1 MRYHLDCQL
10 ALKLNLTF
18 MHNNYMKVSL
28 TFILSVLI
36 IFVSSCTTTAGNK
49 KNFED
54 GNNRSKDFVLNQI
67 NKSAN
72 KDIPNIVSKLYK
84 LKKLDKSE
92 QDLLIVSLKN
102 GDIKRSY
109 TNEVEKLLNHSQEIY
124 SSDLKLSIR
133 TSEKNK
139 EMLVESLLQE
149 NILFSI
155 SFSENDFF
163 INDDVF
169 ASNLKFYCQSF
180 IEEQNNKL
188 ENRLL
193 REEKILIVFS
203 SEYEEDANALMLNN
217 SDHIYLRINGDDY
230 ENKLQKIL
238 EINNS
243 YNKAELVSS
252 FDKSL
257 KIEHTPRLRQD
268 LKKIYFLV
276 GYNEGKSVVPFV
288 KSFSTD
294 LQLFSSTRIF
304 HEADS
309 LNDLADF
316 ENLTIPVSKNFIAKA
331 EKNNF
336 DNLKKKFENLLLEDY
351 INIEKAY
358 QNNIF
363 NSKIILNTGLT
374 QINRGACV
382 ERNLG
387 FWNIDINSIAD
398 QS

>member
-1 MRYHLDCQL
+1 
-10 ALKLNLTF
+10 
-18 MHNNYMKVSL
+18 MKVSL

-387 FWNIDINSIAD
+387 FWNIDINSIAG

>member
-1 MRYHLDCQL
+1 
-10 ALKLNLTF
+10 

-54 GNNRSKDFVLNQI
+54 GNNKSKDFVLNQI

-72 KDIPNIVSKLYK
+72 KDIPNIISKLYK

-149 NILFSI
+149 NILFNI

-387 FWNIDINSIAD
+387 FWNIDINSIAG

>member
-1 MRYHLDCQL
+1 
-10 ALKLNLTF
+10 

-54 GNNRSKDFVLNQI
+54 DNNRSKDFVLNQI

-163 INDDVF
+163 INDNVF
-169 ASNLKFYCQSF
+169 TSNLKFYCQSF

-336 DNLKKKFENLLLEDY
+336 NNLKKKFENLLLEDY

-374 QINRGACV
+374 QINRSACV

-387 FWNIDINSIAD
+387 FWKIDINSIAG

>member
-1 MRYHLDCQL
+1 
-10 ALKLNLTF
+10 

-124 SSDLKLSIR
+124 SSDLMLSIR

-149 NILFSI
+149 NILFTI

-169 ASNLKFYCQSF
+169 ASDLKFYCQSF

-188 ENRLL
+188 EDRLL

-238 EINNS
+238 EINKS
-243 YNKAELVSS
+243 YNKAELLSS

-316 ENLTIPVSKNFIAKA
+316 ENLTIPVSKNFIDKA
-331 EKNNF
+331 EKNDF

>member
-1 MRYHLDCQL
+1 
-10 ALKLNLTF
+10 
-18 MHNNYMKVSL
+18 MKVSL

-139 EMLVESLLQE
+139 EMLVESLLQQ

-155 SFSENDFF
+155 SFNENDFF

>member
-1 MRYHLDCQL
+1 
-10 ALKLNLTF
+10 

-92 QDLLIVSLKN
+92 QDLLIFSLKN

-124 SSDLKLSIR
+124 SSDLKLSVR

-316 ENLTIPVSKNFIAKA
+316 ENLIIPVSKNFIAKA

-382 ERNLG
+382 ERNLV
-387 FWNIDINSIAD
+387 FWNIDVNSIAG

>member
-1 MRYHLDCQL
+1 
-10 ALKLNLTF
+10 
-18 MHNNYMKVSL
+18 MKVSL

-36 IFVSSCTTTAGNK
+36 IFVSSCATTAGNK

-54 GNNRSKDFVLNQI
+54 DNNRSKDFVLNQI

-72 KDIPNIVSKLYK
+72 KDIPNILSKLYK

-149 NILFSI
+149 NILFNI

-193 REEKILIVFS
+193 REGKILIVFS

-288 KSFSTD
+288 KSFSSD

-316 ENLTIPVSKNFIAKA
+316 ENLIIPVSKNFIAKA

-387 FWNIDINSIAD
+387 FWNIDINSIAG

>member
-1 MRYHLDCQL
+1 
-10 ALKLNLTF
+10 

-36 IFVSSCTTTAGNK
+36 LFVSSCTTTAGNK

-139 EMLVESLLQE
+139 EMLVESLLQQ

-155 SFSENDFF
+155 SFNENDFF

-188 ENRLL
+188 EDRLL

-238 EINNS
+238 EINKS
-243 YNKAELVSS
+243 YNKAELLSS

>member
-1 MRYHLDCQL
+1 
-10 ALKLNLTF
+10 
-18 MHNNYMKVSL
+18 MKVSL

-124 SSDLKLSIR
+124 SSDLKLNIR

-149 NILFSI
+149 NILFTI

-188 ENRLL
+188 EDRLL
-193 REEKILIVFS
+193 RDEKILIVFS

>member
-1 MRYHLDCQL
+1 
-10 ALKLNLTF
+10 
-18 MHNNYMKVSL
+18 MKVSL

-54 GNNRSKDFVLNQI
+54 DNNRSKDFVLNQI

-109 TNEVEKLLNHSQEIY
+109 ANEVEKLLNHSQEIY

-387 FWNIDINSIAD
+387 FWNIDINSIAG

>member
-1 MRYHLDCQL
+1 
-10 ALKLNLTF
+10 
-18 MHNNYMKVSL
+18 MKVSL

-124 SSDLKLSIR
+124 SSDLMLSIR

-155 SFSENDFF
+155 SFNKNDFF

-193 REEKILIVFS
+193 REKKILIVFS

-217 SDHIYLRINGDDY
+217 SDHIYLKINGDDY

-252 FDKSL
+252 FDKNL

-387 FWNIDINSIAD
+387 FWNIDINSIAG

>member
-1 MRYHLDCQL
+1 
-10 ALKLNLTF
+10 
-18 MHNNYMKVSL
+18 MKVSL

-92 QDLLIVSLKN
+92 QDLLIFSLKN

-387 FWNIDINSIAD
+387 FWNIDINSIAG

>member
-1 MRYHLDCQL
+1 
-10 ALKLNLTF
+10 

-316 ENLTIPVSKNFIAKA
+316 ENLIIPVSKNFIAKA

-336 DNLKKKFENLLLEDY
+336 DDLKKKFENLLLEDY

-387 FWNIDINSIAD
+387 FWNIDINSIAG

>member
-1 MRYHLDCQL
+1 
-10 ALKLNLTF
+10 

-124 SSDLKLSIR
+124 SSDLKLGIR

-238 EINNS
+238 EINKS
-243 YNKAELVSS
+243 YNKAELLSS

-316 ENLTIPVSKNFIAKA
+316 ENLTIPVSKSFIDKAK
-331 EKNNF
+331 KNNF

-387 FWNIDINSIAD
+387 FWNIDINSIAG

>member
-1 MRYHLDCQL
+1 
-10 ALKLNLTF
+10 

-124 SSDLKLSIR
+124 SSDLKISIR

-139 EMLVESLLQE
+139 EMLIESLLQE
-149 NILFSI
+149 NILFRI

-180 IEEQNNKL
+180 IEEQNKKL

-217 SDHIYLRINGDDY
+217 SDHIYLRISGDDY

-387 FWNIDINSIAD
+387 FWNIDINSIAG

>member
-1 MRYHLDCQL
+1 
-10 ALKLNLTF
+10 
-18 MHNNYMKVSL
+18 MKVSL

-54 GNNRSKDFVLNQI
+54 GNNKSKDFVLNQI

-102 GDIKRSY
+102 GDIKKSY

-238 EINNS
+238 EINKS
-243 YNKAELVSS
+243 YNKAELLSS

-316 ENLTIPVSKNFIAKA
+316 ENLIIPVSKNFIAKA

-358 QNNIF
+358 QNNIV
-363 NSKIILNTGLT
+363 NSNIILNTGLT
-374 QINRGACV
+374 QINRGGCV

-387 FWNIDINSIAD
+387 FWIIDINSIAG

>member
-1 MRYHLDCQL
+1 
-10 ALKLNLTF
+10 
-18 MHNNYMKVSL
+18 MKVSL

-72 KDIPNIVSKLYK
+72 KDIPNIISKLYK

-149 NILFSI
+149 NILFNI

-193 REEKILIVFS
+193 REGKILIVFS

-387 FWNIDINSIAD
+387 FWNIDINSIAG

>member
-1 MRYHLDCQL
+1 
-10 ALKLNLTF
+10 

-124 SSDLKLSIR
+124 SSDLMLSIR

-139 EMLVESLLQE
+139 EMLVESLLQQ

-155 SFSENDFF
+155 SFNENDFF

-188 ENRLL
+188 EDRLL

>member
-1 MRYHLDCQL
+1 
-10 ALKLNLTF
+10 
-18 MHNNYMKVSL
+18 MKVSL

-92 QDLLIVSLKN
+92 QDLLIFSLKN

-124 SSDLKLSIR
+124 SSGLKLSIR

-203 SEYEEDANALMLNN
+203 SEYEEDVNALMLNN

-257 KIEHTPRLRQD
+257 QIEHTPRLRQD

-276 GYNEGKSVVPFV
+276 GYNEGKSVVPFI

-387 FWNIDINSIAD
+387 FWNIDINSIAG

>member
-54 GNNRSKDFVLNQI
+54 DNNRSKDFVLNQI

-124 SSDLKLSIR
+124 SSELRLSIR

-387 FWNIDINSIAD
+387 FWNIDINSIAG

>member
-1 MRYHLDCQL
+1 
-10 ALKLNLTF
+10 
-18 MHNNYMKVSL
+18 MKVSL

-124 SSDLKLSIR
+124 SSDLKLNIR

-149 NILFSI
+149 NILFTI

-169 ASNLKFYCQSF
+169 ASDLKFYCQSF

-188 ENRLL
+188 EDRLL

>member
-1 MRYHLDCQL
+1 
-10 ALKLNLTF
+10 

-72 KDIPNIVSKLYK
+72 KDIPNIVSKLYE

-124 SSDLKLSIR
+124 SSDLKLSIS

-217 SDHIYLRINGDDY
+217 SDHIYLRINSDDY

-316 ENLTIPVSKNFIAKA
+316 ENLIIPVSKNFIAKA
-331 EKNNF
+331 GKNNF

>member
-1 MRYHLDCQL
+1 
-10 ALKLNLTF
+10 

-28 TFILSVLI
+28 TFILSILI
-36 IFVSSCTTTAGNK
+36 IFVSSCTTTSGNR

-92 QDLLIVSLKN
+92 QDLLIFSLKN

-155 SFSENDFF
+155 SFSEKDFF

-180 IEEQNNKL
+180 IEEQDNKL
-188 ENRLL
+188 KNRLL

-217 SDHIYLRINGDDY
+217 SDHIYLRINSDDY

-268 LKKIYFLV
+268 LNKIYFLV

-316 ENLTIPVSKNFIAKA
+316 ENLTIPVSKNFVAKA

>member
-1 MRYHLDCQL
+1 
-10 ALKLNLTF
+10 LKLNLTF

-124 SSDLKLSIR
+124 SSDLMLSIS

-149 NILFSI
+149 NILFTI

-188 ENRLL
+188 EDRLL
-193 REEKILIVFS
+193 REDKILIVFS

-217 SDHIYLRINGDDY
+217 SDHIYLRINDDDY

>member
-1 MRYHLDCQL
+1 
-10 ALKLNLTF
+10 
-18 MHNNYMKVSL
+18 MKVSL

-155 SFSENDFF
+155 SFNENDFF

-188 ENRLL
+188 EDRLL

-238 EINNS
+238 EINKS
-243 YNKAELVSS
+243 YNKAELLSS

-316 ENLTIPVSKNFIAKA
+316 ENLIIPVSKNFIAKA

>member
-1 MRYHLDCQL
+1 
-10 ALKLNLTF
+10 
-18 MHNNYMKVSL
+18 MKVSL

-124 SSDLKLSIR
+124 SSDLMLSIR

-188 ENRLL
+188 EDRLL

-243 YNKAELVSS
+243 YNKAKLVSS

-257 KIEHTPRLRQD
+257 QIEHTPRLRQD

>member
-1 MRYHLDCQL
+1 
-10 ALKLNLTF
+10 

-109 TNEVEKLLNHSQEIY
+109 ANEVEKLLNHSQEIY
-124 SSDLKLSIR
+124 SSELRLSIR

-316 ENLTIPVSKNFIAKA
+316 ENLIIPVSKNFIAKA

-387 FWNIDINSIAD
+387 FWNIDINSIAG

>member
-1 MRYHLDCQL
+1 
-10 ALKLNLTF
+10 

-109 TNEVEKLLNHSQEIY
+109 TNKVEKLLNHSQEIY

-336 DNLKKKFENLLLEDY
+336 DSLKKKFENLLLEDY

-358 QNNIF
+358 QNNVF

-387 FWNIDINSIAD
+387 FWNIDINSIAG

>member
-1 MRYHLDCQL
+1 
-10 ALKLNLTF
+10 
-18 MHNNYMKVSL
+18 MKVSL

-92 QDLLIVSLKN
+92 QDLLIFSLKN

-252 FDKSL
+252 FDKNL

-316 ENLTIPVSKNFIAKA
+316 ENLIIPVSKNFIAKA

>member
-1 MRYHLDCQL
+1 
-10 ALKLNLTF
+10 
-18 MHNNYMKVSL
+18 MKVSL

-49 KNFED
+49 KNFKD
-54 GNNRSKDFVLNQI
+54 GNNKSKDFVLNQI

-72 KDIPNIVSKLYK
+72 KDIPNIISKLYK

-149 NILFSI
+149 NILFTI
-155 SFSENDFF
+155 SFNENDFF

-169 ASNLKFYCQSF
+169 ASSLKFYCQSF

-188 ENRLL
+188 EDRLL

>member
-1 MRYHLDCQL
+1 
-10 ALKLNLTF
+10 
-18 MHNNYMKVSL
+18 MKVSL

-72 KDIPNIVSKLYK
+72 KDIPNILSKLYK

-124 SSDLKLSIR
+124 SSDLKISIR

-139 EMLVESLLQE
+139 EMLIESLLKE
-149 NILFSI
+149 NILFRI

-188 ENRLL
+188 EDRLL

-316 ENLTIPVSKNFIAKA
+316 ENLTIPVSKNFITKA

-387 FWNIDINSIAD
+387 FWNIDINSIAG

>member
-1 MRYHLDCQL
+1 
-10 ALKLNLTF
+10 

-92 QDLLIVSLKN
+92 QDLLIFSLKN

-217 SDHIYLRINGDDY
+217 SDHIYLKINGDDY

-276 GYNEGKSVVPFV
+276 GYNEGKSVVPFI

-387 FWNIDINSIAD
+387 FWNIDINSIAG

>member
-1 MRYHLDCQL
+1 
-10 ALKLNLTF
+10 
-18 MHNNYMKVSL
+18 MKVSL

-336 DNLKKKFENLLLEDY
+336 DSLKKKFENLLLEDY

-358 QNNIF
+358 QNNVF

-387 FWNIDINSIAD
+387 FWNIDINSIAG

>member
-1 MRYHLDCQL
+1 
-10 ALKLNLTF
+10 

-139 EMLVESLLQE
+139 EMLVESLLQQ

-155 SFSENDFF
+155 SFNENDFF

-188 ENRLL
+188 EDRLL

-238 EINNS
+238 EINKS
-243 YNKAELVSS
+243 YNKAELLSS

-316 ENLTIPVSKNFIAKA
+316 ENLTIPVSKNFIDKA
-331 EKNNF
+331 EKNDF

>member
-1 MRYHLDCQL
+1 
-10 ALKLNLTF
+10 

-28 TFILSVLI
+28 TLILSVLI
-36 IFVSSCTTTAGNK
+36 LFVSSCTTTAGNK

-139 EMLVESLLQE
+139 EMLVESLLQQ

-155 SFSENDFF
+155 SFNENDFF

-188 ENRLL
+188 EDRLL

-238 EINNS
+238 EINKS
-243 YNKAELVSS
+243 YNKAELLSS

-331 EKNNF
+331 KKNNF

>member
-1 MRYHLDCQL
+1 
-10 ALKLNLTF
+10 

-92 QDLLIVSLKN
+92 QDLLIFSLKN

-139 EMLVESLLQE
+139 EMLIESLLKE
-149 NILFSI
+149 NILFRI

-188 ENRLL
+188 EDRLL

-230 ENKLQKIL
+230 ENKLRKIL

>member
-1 MRYHLDCQL
+1 
-10 ALKLNLTF
+10 
-18 MHNNYMKVSL
+18 MKVSL

-102 GDIKRSY
+102 GDIKRPY
-109 TNEVEKLLNHSQEIY
+109 ANEVEKLLNHSQEIY

-149 NILFSI
+149 NILFTI
-155 SFSENDFF
+155 SFNENDFF

-180 IEEQNNKL
+180 IEEQNKKL

-217 SDHIYLRINGDDY
+217 SDHIYLRISGDDY

-316 ENLTIPVSKNFIAKA
+316 ENLTIPVSKNFITKA

-382 ERNLG
+382 DRNLG
-387 FWNIDINSIAD
+387 FWNININSIAG